1 MPNRTEEF
9 LTYSVRLA
17 IFLSICIPTVSGLP
31 LKLTRSTPTP
41 ATINLIVSTGRRHH
55 RLKEW
60 LSRGEDFSSA
70 NGPSCERP
78 RRLSILMYSYVILLT
93 GSPPFLL
100 SKNFMPHFNIAVV
113 VWLCK
118 YTENFSTFQ
127 IFAIF
132 LIKTNAELS
141 FLTSHDVCVL
151 LSLQIYK
158 KEFKSQIFLLSIK
171 KNLPVTT
178 SFSFRRI
185 LGSVSCQYVPNT
197 WISLWMNRLFC

>member
-60 LSRGEDFSSA
+60 LSHGEDFSSA
-70 NGPSCERP
+70 NGSSRVQP
-78 RRLSILMYSYVILLT
+78 RRLSILMDSYVILLT
-93 GSPPFLL
+93 GSPPILL
-100 SKNFMPHFNIAVV
+100 SKNFTSYFNIAVV
-113 VWLCK
+113 VRLCK

-132 LIKTNAELS
+132 FDQKQTLNFHSLRLTTFAFC
-141 FLTSHDVCVL
+141 FLCKYT
-151 LSLQIYK
+151 K
-158 KEFKSQIFLLSIK
+158 KILKVKCFYCPLK
-171 KNLPVTT
+171 
-178 SFSFRRI
+178 RI
-185 LGSVSCQYVPNT
+185 C
-197 WISLWMNRLFC
+197 R

>member
-60 LSRGEDFSSA
+60 LSHGEDFSSA

-100 SKNFMPHFNIAVV
+100 SKNFCLASTCDRRCLTLQIYGKFFNFP
-113 VWLCK
+113 
-118 YTENFSTFQ
+118 NFCD
-127 IFAIF
+127 F

-141 FLTSHDVCVL
+141 FLTSRDVCVL

-158 KEFKSQIFLLSIK
+158 KEFKSQIFLLFIK

-185 LGSVSCQYVPNT
+185 LGSVSCQYAPNT
-197 WISLWMNRLFC
+197 

>member
-41 ATINLIVSTGRRHH
+41 ATINLIVSTGRHHH

-70 NGPSCERP
+70 NGSSRVQP
-78 RRLSILMYSYVILLT
+78 RRLSILMNSYVILLT

-100 SKNFMPHFNIAVV
+100 SKNFTSRFNIAVV

-132 LIKTNAELS
+132 LIKSKRWTFIPYVS
-141 FLTSHDVCVL
+141 
-151 LSLQIYK
+151 
-158 KEFKSQIFLLSIK
+158 
-171 KNLPVTT
+171 
-178 SFSFRRI
+178 RRLRFAFFANI
-185 LGSVSCQYVPNT
+185 QK
-197 WISLWMNRLFC
+197 RF

>member
-41 ATINLIVSTGRRHH
+41 ATINLIVSTGRHHH

-60 LSRGEDFSSA
+60 LSHGEDFSSA
-70 NGPSCERP
+70 NGSSRVQP
-78 RRLSILMYSYVILLT
+78 RRLSILMDSYVILLT

-100 SKNFMPHFNIAVV
+100 SKNFASRFNIAVV
-113 VWLCK
+113 VRLCK

-127 IFAIF
+127 IFAF
-132 LIKTNAELS
+132 FFWSKANAELS

-158 KEFKSQIFLLSIK
+158 KEFKSQMFFLSIK
-171 KNLPVTT
+171 KNLPVAAN
-178 SFSFRRI
+178 FSFRRI
-185 LGSVSCQYVPNT
+185 LLGFRSYRYFPN
-197 WISLWMNRLFC
+197 I

>member
-60 LSRGEDFSSA
+60 LSHGEDFSSA
-70 NGPSCERP
+70 NGSSRVQP
-78 RRLSILMYSYVILLT
+78 RRLSILMDSYVILLT

-100 SKNFMPHFNIAVV
+100 SKNFVSRFNIAVV
-113 VWLCK
+113 VRLCK

-132 LIKTNAELS
+132 FDQKANAELS

-158 KEFKSQIFLLSIK
+158 KEFKSQMFFCYPLK
-171 KNLPVTT
+171 
-178 SFSFRRI
+178 RI
-185 LGSVSCQYVPNT
+185 C
-197 WISLWMNRLFC
+197 R

>member
-41 ATINLIVSTGRRHH
+41 ATINLIVSTGRHHH

-60 LSRGEDFSSA
+60 LSHGEDFSSA
-70 NGPSCERP
+70 NGSSRVQP
-78 RRLSILMYSYVILLT
+78 RRLSILMDSYVILLT

-100 SKNFMPHFNIAVV
+100 SKNLCLTSTLLLLLDFANIR
-113 VWLCK
+113 K
-118 YTENFSTFQ
+118 IFQ
-127 IFAIF
+127 LSKF
-132 LIKTNAELS
+132 LRFFFDQKANAELS

-158 KEFKSQIFLLSIK
+158 KDFKSQM
-171 KNLPVTT
+171 
-178 SFSFRRI
+178 FSYPLKRI
-185 LGSVSCQYVPNT
+185 C
-197 WISLWMNRLFC
+197 R

>member
-60 LSRGEDFSSA
+60 LSHGEDFSSA
-70 NGPSCERP
+70 DGPSCERP
-78 RRLSILMYSYVILLT
+78 HRLSILMDSYVILLT

-100 SKNFMPHFNIAVV
+100 SKNFMSRFNIAVV

-132 LIKTNAELS
+132 FWSKQTPNSHSWRLTTFAFC
-141 FLTSHDVCVL
+141 FLCKYT
-151 LSLQIYK
+151 
-158 KEFKSQIFLLSIK
+158 K
-171 KNLPVTT
+171 KNLKVKY
-178 SFSFRRI
+178 SCYQLKRI
-185 LGSVSCQYVPNT
+185 C
-197 WISLWMNRLFC
+197 R

>member
-60 LSRGEDFSSA
+60 LSHGEDFSSA
-70 NGPSCERP
+70 NGSSRVQP
-78 RRLSILMYSYVILLT
+78 RRLSILMDSYVILLT

-100 SKNFMPHFNIAVV
+100 SKNFASRFNIAVV
-113 VWLCK
+113 VRLCK

-132 LIKTNAELS
+132 FDQKQTLNFHSLHLTTFAFC
-141 FLTSHDVCVL
+141 FLCKYTKMNLKVKC
-151 LSLQIYK
+151 
-158 KEFKSQIFLLSIK
+158 FLLSIK
-171 KNLPVTT
+171 KNLTVAVN
-178 SFSFRRI
+178 FSFRRI
-185 LGSVSCQYVPNT
+185 LLGFRSYQYFPNT
-197 WISLWMNRLFC
+197 